1 MPSTNQVMN
10 VTEGNPSELSDEE
23 AYAAEWERDDTS
35 DQGSDDFTPAGGA
48 SYEDSTG
55 NSDHGK
61 AEETTTHSGTV
72 GNENQGG
79 SQSSG
84 NSSAESGVSDDIWSQ
99 ATEAQRQAFTN
110 AQNDLNRETSRAKSQ
125 QRLNADMQKELA
137 RAKADYHELTR
148 EKGTYEQEHPE
159 LFNEV
164 FSRMKEV
171 SDPATQDTT
180 ASEGYEALPED
191 IKLVFKVHP
200 DANDLMQTPEWGTF
214 ASSLT
219 VAQTAQM
226 DSDDPFEFISLVSEF
241 KTQRRMKSPSGSAL
255 QDTVTRSGGSSSAA
269 SRSTNRSL
277 TEAEAYAAEW
287 ALDD

>member
-1 MPSTNQVMN
+1 MPLTNQVRN
-10 VTEGNPSELSDEE
+10 VTEGNNSELSDEE

-35 DQGSDDFTPAGGA
+35 DQGDDDFT
-48 SYEDSTG
+48 STG
-55 NSDHGK
+55 GVSFADSDGNSNHGK

-72 GNENQGG
+72 GKGNQGG
-79 SQSSG
+79 TNGSD
-84 NSSAESGVSDDIWSQ
+84 NSSAESGVSDDIWAQ
-99 ATEAQRQAFTN
+99 ATDAQRQAFTN

-125 QRLNADMQKELA
+125 QRLNADMQKELDKT
-137 RAKADYHELTR
+137 KADYGELTR
-148 EKGTYEQEHPE
+148 TKGTYEQEHPE

-171 SDPATQDTT
+171 SGPAQNT
-180 ASEGYEALPED
+180 AADEGDDGLPDD

-219 VAQTAQM
+219 SAQTAQM
-226 DSDDPFEFISLVSEF
+226 ESDDPFEFISLVSEF
-241 KTQRRMKSPSGSAL
+241 KTQRRMNSPTGSGL
-255 QDTVTRSGGSSSAA
+255 ENTVTRSGGASSSA
-269 SRSTNRSL
+269 SRSTTRSM
-277 TEAEAYAAEW
+277 TDDEAYAAEW